1 MADEQGIT
9 PPYVSFATFLTATDS
24 LKELLSDSLDRT
36 MFPSFSGGAYSQLL
50 VAMRFLR
57 FVNVEDGETLVTA
70 DLDRFVHADEGSRKI
85 MLREILSRAYPDIM
99 GCDLTRL
106 SPKQLDDLMGNLG
119 VTGTT
124 KRKAVAFFLAA
135 AQYADVPLSPL
146 LTRKRRAVTTTA
158 AKRNRRSIPRRPT
171 APELVGSH
179 PPVSIER
186 NTGGDTA
193 VFTLPSGATIS
204 VSVSQ
209 SLMSL
214 PKRDR
219 DIVGTL
225 LDKIETDIEEA
236 TTVFDKVAQIRRD
249 VREAAESMKE

>member
-1 MADEQGIT
+1 MAEEQGFA
-9 PPYVSFATFLTATDS
+9 PPYVSFGTFLTATDS

-36 MFPSFSGGAYSQLL
+36 MFPTFSGGTYSQLL
-50 VAMRFLR
+50 VALRFLH
-57 FVNVEDGETLVTA
+57 FVTVDDGETMVTP

-85 MLREILSRAYPDIM
+85 MLREVLTRAYPDIM

-106 SPKQLDDLMGNLG
+106 SPKQLDDLMGYLG

-135 AQYADVPLSPL
+135 AQYADIPLSPL
-146 LTRKRRAVTTTA
+146 LIRKRRAASTA
-158 AKRNRRSIPRRPT
+158 TKRNKRGVGRRPT
-171 APELVGSH
+171 PTVWPEAGPALVA
-179 PPVSIER
+179 VER

-193 VFTLPSGATIS
+193 IFTLPSGATIS

-225 LDKIETDIEEA
+225 LDKIETDIEGA
-236 TTVFDKVAQIRRD
+236 TTVFDKLAHIRRD
-249 VREAAESMKE
+249 VREATESAKE